1 MRSLLREADPPQRV
15 AHWVPD
21 FGSASMRPNKFT
33 NGETRLDFEHPSC
46 DRLCLAG
53 PVRLHQGGGLHYLRA
68 VQLPKHGRAA
78 STPNRNRGVEFARDS
93 PLEER
98 VSSEPV
104 SEVGFLGPGNT
115 ARFREVY
122 G

>member
-1 MRSLLREADPPQRV
+1 MSAIEYEGITSVSCSIVGVRFAAD
-15 AHWVPD
+15 
-21 FGSASMRPNKFT
+21 SA
-33 NGETRLDFEHPSC
+33 
-46 DRLCLAG
+46 
-53 PVRLHQGGGLHYLRA
+53 
-68 VQLPKHGRAA
+68 
-78 STPNRNRGVEFARDS
+78 
-93 PLEER
+93 LEER